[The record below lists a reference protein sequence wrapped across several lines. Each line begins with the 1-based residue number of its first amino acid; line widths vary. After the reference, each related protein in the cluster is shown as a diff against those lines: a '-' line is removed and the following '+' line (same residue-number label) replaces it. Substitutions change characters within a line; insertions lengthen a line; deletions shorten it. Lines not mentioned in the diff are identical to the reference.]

1 MSTCISSHGEFG
13 AHTPDGDYVCT
24 LCGVLD
30 EDGLIAELRNARARI
45 AEPTTAATWTYPD
58 GTTVPVP
65 VVHRSPTADAS
76 VVRIIVENRTAT
88 FTPNGPPFY
97 SVEERAAMESRIA
110 DLERQR
116 DEVLALHRPR
126 VIRGLDGKDIV
137 TEFCAHD
144 DEVMPCPTAAI
155 YGGGQ

>member
-1 MSTCISSHGEFG
+1 MSTCISEHGEYG
-13 AHTPDGDYVCT
+13 SHTLDADYVCT
-24 LCGVLD
+24 RCSVLD
-30 EDGLIAELRNARARI
+30 EDALIAELRALRARI
-45 AEPTTAATWTYPD
+45 AEPTTVSTATWTYPD

-110 DLERQR
+110 ELERQR
-116 DEVLALHRPR
+116 DEVLALCDEAYRIP
-126 VIRGLDGKDIV
+126 IYDGYGEAFPGV
-137 TEFCAHD
+137 NAA
-144 DEVMPCPTAAI
+144 EVRAI
-155 YGGGQ
+155 YGGGE

>member
-1 MSTCISSHGEFG
+1 MSACISKHGELG
-13 AHTPDGDYVCT
+13 SHTPDTEYVCT
-24 LCGVLD
+24 RCGVLD

-45 AEPTTAATWTYPD
+45 AEPTTVSTATWTYPD

-88 FTPNGPPFY
+88 FTPTGPPFY
-97 SVEERAAMESRIA
+97 SVEERAAMEARIA
-110 DLERQR
+110 ELERQR
-116 DEVLALHRPR
+116 AEVLALCDEADSSPR
-126 VIRGLDGKDIV
+126 DDFRGDEIWAVDTDKIR
-137 TEFCAHD
+137 
-144 DEVMPCPTAAI
+144 AI